1 MNLQMRTRLKA
12 IRLDRN
18 AIRITALYWLI
29 GGLWI
34 LFSDQFA
41 EALASDKY
49 TLTTISI
56 YKGWFYFLV
65 TGLLLYWLIRRN
77 NFRLQKSTETYQFL
91 AENISDVI
99 WILDLET
106 SRFLYVSPSVERLR
120 GYTAE
125 EVIKQDMSSALTPEF
140 MHYLEQI
147 CPND

>member
-1 MNLQMRTRLKA
+1 MLFGSLRF
-12 IRLDRN
+12 
-18 AIRITALYWLI
+18 I
-29 GGLWI
+29 GSSGGFGFYSPI
-34 LFSDQFA
+34 NSA

-99 WILDLET
+99 WIFDLET

-125 EVIKQDMSSALTPEF
+125 EVIKQDMSSALTPRVLCIIWSRF
-140 MHYLEQI
+140 